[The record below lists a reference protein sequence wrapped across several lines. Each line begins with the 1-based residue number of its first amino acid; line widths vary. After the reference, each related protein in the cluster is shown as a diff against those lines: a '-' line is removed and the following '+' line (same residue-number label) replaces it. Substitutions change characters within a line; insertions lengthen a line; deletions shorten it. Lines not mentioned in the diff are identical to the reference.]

1 MPLLQKNSPKGLAD
15 RGWGSPGNV
24 VDVHYLNPLTRQ
36 KRKPG
41 ATETDRQT
49 DGLAEET
56 EHQHNEMSSRIKR
69 EGERAEKRNNGRKE
83 EQRWIDKGGKGG
95 GK

>member
-1 MPLLQKNSPKGLAD
+1 MPLLWKNSPKGLAD
-15 RGWGSPGNV
+15 REWGNPANV
-24 VDVHYLNPLTRQ
+24 VDVPYLNPLMRQ

-49 DGLAEET
+49 GIRAEET

-69 EGERAEKRNNGRKE
+69 EGGRASGGTERNSGRKE
-83 EQRWIDKGGKGG
+83 EQR
-95 GK
+95 